1 MTIIFY
7 ALAIIGFLTLVFVH
21 ELGHLVF
28 AKISKINVVRF
39 SIGWGKP
46 IVEKKI
52 GETVYQIGIFPFG
65 GFCQMA
71 GEQIVDD
78 APIAEGDFYSK
89 KPLPR
94 LLAVSGGVLFNLLLG
109 IVLLSFAGMLPSMNV
124 YLPPVV
130 YIPESLSTQPAY
142 QAGLRSFD
150 EILKINGKEI
160 YSFTD
165 LQTIISQIMGEK
177 LTIEY
182 KRDGQISTVTIVPNV
197 ERNTGRSVIGVY
209 PYIKPV
215 IDTVETNSIF
225 KDIGLE
231 KGDLL
236 ISVKNEKNIS
246 RNILST
252 ADLSEFLESHLYEN
266 ITFTFQKKDGS
277 IIEKSAFVDKQFDPG
292 LNFYVEYRK
301 TPGLPFYKSFIM
313 SFPKSIDTLDM
324 FIKSL
329 RLLFSG
335 KVDVS
340 QSVSGPVKLIY
351 ISSKVVQTGLKNVLE
366 FFALLTLIL
375 GATNLLPIPATD
387 GSYIL
392 FFLFELI
399 SRKKLNPK
407 TISKIQTV
415 GFFLLLALMILVF
428 INDIITIK
436 DLF

>member
-292 LNFYVEYRK
+292 LNFYVEYR
-301 TPGLPFYKSFIM
+301 
-313 SFPKSIDTLDM
+313 
-324 FIKSL
+324 
-329 RLLFSG
+329 
-335 KVDVS
+335 
-340 QSVSGPVKLIY
+340 
-351 ISSKVVQTGLKNVLE
+351 
-366 FFALLTLIL
+366 
-375 GATNLLPIPATD
+375 
-387 GSYIL
+387 
-392 FFLFELI
+392 
-399 SRKKLNPK
+399 
-407 TISKIQTV
+407 
-415 GFFLLLALMILVF
+415 
-428 INDIITIK
+428 
-436 DLF
+436 

>member
-1 MTIIFY
+1 
-7 ALAIIGFLTLVFVH
+7 
-21 ELGHLVF
+21 
-28 AKISKINVVRF
+28 
-39 SIGWGKP
+39 
-46 IVEKKI
+46 
-52 GETVYQIGIFPFG
+52 
-65 GFCQMA
+65 
-71 GEQIVDD
+71 
-78 APIAEGDFYSK
+78 AEGDFYSK

-266 ITFTFQKKDGS
+266 ITFTFQKKDGT